1 MTLVTLK
8 KLFLVECLFKP
19 IYEGCPPK
27 LTKNLFLSKIC
38 FYDIKFSFL
47 RGNVSVTTIQRFRF
61 YDVKFA
67 FLYRN
72 GNAV

>member
-1 MTLVTLK
+1 M
-8 KLFLVECLFKP
+8 LFFYW
-19 IYEGCPPK
+19 IYRCSIPTIK
-27 LTKNLFLSKIC
+27 RFH
-38 FYDIKFSFL
+38 FYDITFSFL

-72 GNAV
+72 GNSN